1 MQIVVHQPNE
11 TIIATANKTVHID
24 NSVNSVN
31 SVNTVNTV
39 VNNVTI
45 VPWGT
50 PLTLTDADVD
60 AAMSRLSNMIE
71 APALPDVVAVL
82 MEIVKRAHVPLDSRN
97 VHLNP
102 KRADQ
107 ALALSATGWAAL
119 PLSEATQALFDGASA
134 RIEKPSARRAPN
146 QVQQAVVPSAYRVE
160 REGAVQM
167 GMRPMEAHLANLA
180 PGGPGPLLIERG
192 AEPALTPASAPVS
205 ARESALDSVVRALKT
220 NPIRCEPS
228 GALSISWIVAAS
240 GSVGLSGPDLFR
252 AILSVPPSAS
262 AELCALRVAAE
273 THSREKSKP
282 PV

>member
-1 MQIVVHQPNE
+1 MQIAGRPNE
-11 TIIATANKTVHID
+11 EKIATVSKTVHID
-24 NSVNSVN
+24 NSVN
-31 SVNTVNTV
+31 TII
-39 VNNVTI
+39 NNVTI

-50 PLTLTDADVD
+50 PLTMTDADVD

-71 APALPDVVAVL
+71 APALPEMVAVL

-119 PLSEATQALFDGASA
+119 PLSEATQVLFDGASA
-134 RIEKPSARRAPN
+134 RIEKPVARGAPH
-146 QVQQAVVPSAYRVE
+146 QAQRVVLPSAYRVE
-160 REGAVQM
+160 RDGAVQI

-192 AEPALTPASAPVS
+192 AEPTPARAP
-205 ARESALDSVVRALKT
+205 AQAPAPESDLDTVARALRL

-228 GALSISWIVAAS
+228 GALSIGWIVAAS
-240 GSVGLSGPDLFR
+240 GSVKVSGPELFR
-252 AILSVPPSAS
+252 AILSVPPSAP
-262 AELCALRVAAE
+262 AELCMLRAAAE
-273 THSREKSKP
+273 THSREKSKLS
-282 PV
+282 V